1 MKSISDDSPMPL
13 SVSAQVQ
20 TYSNQLAY
28 LHYQLATRVDQLAT
42 RVAKRLEAS
51 SVISDPPDCVPEVRL
66 APTAKA
72 PVRAEKK
79 SPKFL
84 SP

>member
-28 LHYQLATRVDQLAT
+28 LHYQLATRV
-42 RVAKRLEAS
+42 AKRLEAS
-51 SVISDPPDCVPEVRL
+51 SVISDLPDCVPEVRL